1 MDIRDR
7 ALLDLQ
13 SVLDVKPPTRPRFDP
28 QEASYL
34 EFKSRLKRFMKE
46 SFGEEYEEFLQ
57 KLFLNFLPPLLR
69 AAGEHEDLHK
79 VDCKEEIRQIDEVF
93 ERDLHN
99 LSHSPMVFPLNRQV
113 FRGVAPAS
121 PSLDLGVGQG
131 QNSTYTMGGRK
142 LDVGSDIMLSNLI
155 KARSRNSHE
164 NFVAMDMGKVPF
176 ADNTF
181 QRVYALNCL
190 YHVQLGRKKALEEI
204 ARVLAPGGQVA
215 ITDVSPHLNDL
226 KPLHGFFASLGFDK
240 LSEEFSRYFLSGFG
254 ADGTPGSKEFYVD
267 ALLELGFEN
276 IHVRYIMSPRLT
288 RLSYLFYDWQALFN
302 LDAQAGLRDGKEK
315 DHLMKVY
322 RSMLTNVVAPLIRLD
337 EELCN
342 REDRGGYIFVTAQK
356 RGVSKPI
363 NNFDW
368 RKHMICPVS
377 GGALVEKDGHF
388 HCEQSDMTYP
398 VVEGIPLVTDF
409 YAANVDLADAVNKA
423 RSEQVQGKES
433 GKANGKAKA
442 AASK

>member
-1 MDIRDR
+1 MDVRDR

-34 EFKSRLKRFMKE
+34 EFKTRVGKLLKE
-46 SFGEEYEEFLQ
+46 SFGAEYQDFLQ
-57 KLFLNFLPPLLR
+57 KMFLNFLPPLLR
-69 AAGEHEDLHK
+69 AAAEHEELNK
-79 VDCKEEIRQIDEVF
+79 VPCEEEIKQIDEVF

-113 FRGVAPAS
+113 FRGVSPQS

-131 QNSTYTMGGRK
+131 QNSTYSLGGRK
-142 LDVGSDIMLSNLI
+142 LDVGSDIMVSNLI
-155 KARSRNSHE
+155 KARARNSHE
-164 NFVAMDMGKVPF
+164 NFVSLDMGQVPF

-204 ARVLAPGGQVA
+204 SRVLAPGGQVA

-226 KPLHGFFASLGFDK
+226 KPLHDFFGSLGFTK

-276 IHVRYIMSPRLT
+276 IQVRYIMSPRLS
-288 RLSYLFYDWQALFN
+288 RISYLFYDWQALFN
-302 LDAQAGLRDGKEK
+302 LDAQAGLKDGPEKE
-315 DHLMKVY
+315 HLMKVY

-342 REDRGGYIFVTAQK
+342 REDRGGYIFVTAHK
-356 RGVSKPI
+356 RGTSKPI
-363 NNFDW
+363 ANFNW
-368 RKHMICPVS
+368 KEHLICPVS
-377 GGALVEKDGHF
+377 GAPLVEKDGHF
-388 HCEQSDMTYP
+388 HCAKSDMTYP
-398 VVEGIPLVTDF
+398 VVDGIPLLTDF
-409 YAANVDLADAVNKA
+409 YSANVDLADSVN
-423 RSEQVQGKES
+423 RSRVS
-433 GKANGKAKA
+433 NGKAKTT
-442 AASK
+442 SKS

>member
-34 EFKSRLKRFMKE
+34 EFKSRVKRLLKE
-46 SFGEEYEEFLQ
+46 SFGDEYRDFLQ

-79 VDCKEEIRQIDEVF
+79 VECEQEIRQIDEVF

-113 FRGVAPAS
+113 FRSVAPAS

-131 QNSTYTMGGRK
+131 QNSSYTMGERK

-155 KARSRNSHE
+155 KARTRSSHE
-164 NFVAMDMGKVPF
+164 HYVAMDMGKVPF
-176 ADNTF
+176 QDNTF

-190 YHVQLGRKKALEEI
+190 YHVQLGRRKALEEI

-267 ALLELGFEN
+267 SLLELGFEN
-276 IHVRYIMSPRLT
+276 IQVRYIMSPRLT

-302 LDAQAGLRDGKEK
+302 FDAQAPLKERTP
-315 DHLMKVY
+315 DAHLMKTY

-342 REDRGGYIFVTAQK
+342 REERGGYIFVTAQK
-356 RGVSKPI
+356 RGVSTPI
-363 NNFDW
+363 THFDW
-368 RKHMICPVS
+368 KQHLICPVS
-377 GGALVEKDGHF
+377 GAPLVERNGHF
-388 HCEQSDMTYP
+388 HCEQSDRTYP

-409 YAANVDLADAVNKA
+409 YSANVDLAEAVSKA
-423 RSEQVQGKES
+423 RAENS
-433 GKANGKAKA
+433 NGKSKA
-442 AASK
+442 AGVK

>member
-34 EFKSRLKRFMKE
+34 EFKSRVKRLLKE
-46 SFGEEYEEFLQ
+46 SFGEEYKDFLQ
-57 KLFLNFLPPLLR
+57 KLFLNFLPPLIR
-69 AAGEHEDLHK
+69 AAGEHEELHK
-79 VDCKEEIRQIDEVF
+79 VECDHEIRQIDEVF

-113 FRGVAPAS
+113 FRSVAPAS

-155 KARSRNSHE
+155 KARGRSSHE
-164 NFVAMDMGKVPF
+164 NYVAMDMGKVPF
-176 ADNTF
+176 RDNTF

-226 KPLHGFFASLGFDK
+226 KPLHGFFASLGFEK

-267 ALLELGFEN
+267 SLLELGFEN
-276 IHVRYIMSPRLT
+276 IQVRYIMSPRLT

-302 LDAQAGLRDGKEK
+302 LDAQAPLKSSQPDP
-315 DHLMKVY
+315 HLMKTY

-342 REDRGGYIFVTAQK
+342 REERGGYIFVTAQK
-356 RGVSKPI
+356 RGASVPI
-363 NNFDW
+363 KNFDW
-368 RKHMICPVS
+368 KQHLICPVS
-377 GGALVEKDGHF
+377 GAPLTEREGHF
-388 HCEQSDMTYP
+388 HCDQSDMTYP

-409 YAANVDLADAVNKA
+409 YSANVDLAEAVSKA
-423 RSEQVQGKES
+423 RSES
-433 GKANGKAKA
+433 SNGKSKV
-442 AASK
+442 ASN